1 MLSSGGKYLHTLAL
15 AALVV
20 ISLYLNVSII
30 DHARAVRSA
39 RARGTQWLTRKNRP
53 EDSYCEYSHST
64 FHESH
69 AR

>member
-1 MLSSGGKYLHTLAL
+1 MLCSEGKYLHTLAL

-39 RARGTQWLTRKNRP
+39 RARQNQWLTRKGDA
-53 EDSYCEYSHST
+53 EDSYCVYPCHKL
-64 FHESH
+64 
-69 AR
+69 